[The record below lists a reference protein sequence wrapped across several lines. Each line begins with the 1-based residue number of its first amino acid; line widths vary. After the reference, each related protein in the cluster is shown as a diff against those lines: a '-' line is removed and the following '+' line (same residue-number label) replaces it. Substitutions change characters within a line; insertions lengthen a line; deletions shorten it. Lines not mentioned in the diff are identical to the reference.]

1 MLELVEALPIAS
13 YGIGNFSTCHTE
25 KKNRER
31 EGEV

>member
-13 YGIGNFSTCHTE
+13 YSIGNSSTCHTE